1 MTHTE
6 IIAKHVVDA
15 AFQVHFYLGP
25 GLLESTYQACFVEE
39 LQRRRFDVATELTV
53 PLEYKGKILSESLR
67 LDVIVEN
74 EIIVELKSM
83 ERLLPV
89 HKAQLI
95 TYLRLS
101 NLHLGF
107 LINFNV
113 AKIKDG
119 IKRVVHNY
127 RQ

>member
-1 MTHTE
+1 MKNTE

-39 LQRRRFDVATELTV
+39 LKRRRFDVATELTV
-53 PLEYKGKILSESLR
+53 PLEYKGKLLSESLR
-67 LDVIVEN
+67 LDVLVEN
-74 EIIVELKSM
+74 EIIVELKS
-83 ERLLPV
+83 LDNVLPV

-113 AKIKDG
+113 ARIKDG

-127 RQ
+127 R

>member
-1 MTHTE
+1 MKETE

-15 AFQVHFYLGP
+15 AFQVHYFLGP

-39 LQRRRFDVATELTV
+39 LQRRKFNVATELVV
-53 PLEYKGKILSESLR
+53 PLEYKGKMLSESLR
-67 LDVIVEN
+67 LDVLVEH
-74 EIIVELKSM
+74 EIIVELKAI
-83 ERLLPV
+83 EYLLPV

-101 NLHLGF
+101 QLHLGF

-119 IKRVVHNY
+119 ISRVVHNY
-127 RQ
+127 RP

>member
-1 MTHTE
+1 MKETE
-6 IIAKHVVDA
+6 TIAKHVVDA
-15 AFQVHFYLGP
+15 AFQVHYFLGP

-39 LQRRRFDVATELTV
+39 LQRKRFNVATELVV
-53 PLEYKGKILSESLR
+53 PVEYKGKILRESLR
-67 LDVIVEN
+67 LDVLVEN
-74 EIIVELKSM
+74 EIIVELKAM
-83 ERLLPV
+83 EYLLPV

-119 IKRVVHNY
+119 ISRVVHNY
-127 RQ
+127 R